1 MPSDAICS
9 FQALMHAGNDD
20 SEEQNGSWLSDCNT
34 MVTMQQ
40 VAAFA
45 VQVRLD
51 ISSERAAVFS
61 QTSSFVQEHS
71 YQWLQ

>member
-1 MPSDAICS
+1 
-9 FQALMHAGNDD
+9 MHAGNDD

-45 VQVRLD
+45 VDVRLD
-51 ISSERAAVFS
+51 ISSECAAVHS
-61 QTSSFVQEHS
+61 GQLVIEASLQSSNYLWSLYSISHFN
-71 YQWLQ
+71 